1 MPDYPR
7 PGWDEPDDLREAFA
21 AEDAY
26 GDLVSKADRSAAGS
40 GASNLFRLVRSGQA
54 PWSGLS
60 GGSRA
65 AARQIE
71 RMISEVE
78 FPLPAAAAESGPI
91 DRRVSGYLVRTQ
103 RSSGDEDRTWVI
115 VEFPGDGR
123 GSNVRRLVAW
133 LGDEERE
140 EIALPP
146 ARRGVSQT
154 MIENSSAIY
163 RLLCNPGTV
172 VLLG

>member
-7 PGWDEPDDLREAFA
+7 PGRDDADDLRESFA
-21 AEDAY
+21 AEDAF
-26 GDLVSKADRSAAGS
+26 GDLVSQANEGDAGS

-60 GGSRA
+60 AGSRV

-78 FPLPAAAAESGPI
+78 FPLPAAAAEPGPI
-91 DRRVSGYLVRTQ
+91 DRRVSGFLVRTQ
-103 RSSGDEDRTWVI
+103 PSSGDEGRTWVI
-115 VEFPGDGR
+115 VEFPDGR
-123 GSNVRRLVAW
+123 GGNVRRLVAW
-133 LGDEERE
+133 LGDEERA

-146 ARRGVSQT
+146 ARRGVTQA
-154 MIENSSAIY
+154 MIENSSVMY
-163 RLLCNPGTV
+163 RLLCDPRAV